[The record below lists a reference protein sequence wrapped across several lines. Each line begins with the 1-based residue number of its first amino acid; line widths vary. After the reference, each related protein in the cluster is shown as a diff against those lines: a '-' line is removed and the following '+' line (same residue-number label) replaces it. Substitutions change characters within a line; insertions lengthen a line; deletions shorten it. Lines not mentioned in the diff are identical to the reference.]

1 MQKKQLTTQQEA
13 DMSTICEGLE
23 TTSSKIRALY
33 AAGHDKADIARF
45 LGIIYQHVRN
55 VLVTKT
61 KKHKPE

>member
-1 MQKKQLTTQQEA
+1 MQKKQLTTQQQA
-13 DMSTICEGLE
+13 DMSLVIEGLE
-23 TTSSKIRALY
+23 TTSSKIRALH